1 MLRTEPRIMT
11 TWSKSNTGISR
22 DASPILYGVDFGTS
36 AADYKPLLEKSGS
49 AISLSAQ
56 IALQKAL
63 NAAGGVM
70 QTTLPAS
77 GIVWNNGGVLT
88 FSNGKNPSPELAQFA
103 VLASTIATTAI
114 PALMMR
120 FATNGY
126 SAAKDFGRGA
136 VYVRAASGGGPG
148 AVQDSTGAWFQIDV
162 EAPGCGPHWFGAVG
176 DGTTVD
182 TTALSACAT
191 ACAGNVINFLPG
203 KNYKIGS
210 TISIPANTVLIGY
223 GATITTSSQITALS
237 FANGGGCFGLKI
249 TGPAS
254 ATYNTGGYGIKCSG
268 TNNAP
273 SAPTF
278 VNAPVIK
285 DCTITNFGY
294 FGVYFAYVNGGRVES
309 STISG
314 IGYAG
319 IGGVSCNDTVVTGN
333 YVLTI
338 GPGSGAGDAYG
349 IFLDRM
355 NGISEASDPRSYRCS
370 ITNNDVSGVVAN
382 AATNGQGIDTHGG
395 VDFVIA
401 NNRISSCQVGIA
413 ATASVVSSTPA
424 LSPQRVAITGN
435 TIDGLSVN
443 YGILV
448 SGAFNGGSVVEFATG
463 ISIVGNTIVNHGGA
477 NDALNGAIL
486 LQGTKGT
493 VVSGNSIRSPRSVG
507 INLIEVNIGF
517 SITGNTIIDPHDS
530 ALLAPVCLRV
540 SGNDNRGHIG
550 GNTFVFDNS
559 GLDTY
564 VAVESIRIIG
574 GLTGLNLRLSTCS
587 FVGIDATHLTY
598 QELTTTG
605 VNAEGFYSE
614 RGIASISLV
623 NGQPSNTLAVAFGGR
638 SPAAPKAV
646 TLGQT
651 GGIIPGNKIPIMTTN
666 SLAATGFNIVAY
678 PVDLGNWTASGTLT
692 VSWYAST

>member
-1 MLRTEPRIMT
+1 MT

-88 FSNGKNPSPELAQFA
+88 YSNGKNPSPELAQFA

-203 KNYKIGS
+203 KTYKISS
-210 TISIPANTVLIGY
+210 TISIPANTVLLGY
-223 GATITTSSQITALS
+223 GATITTSSQIVALL

-254 ATYNTGGYGIKCSG
+254 ATYDTEGYGIKCSG
-268 TNNAP
+268 TNNSP

-278 VNAPVIK
+278 VNAPIIK
-285 DCTITNFGY
+285 DCTITNFGSY
-294 FGVYFAYVNGGRVES
+294 GVYFAYVNGGSVDNCY
-309 STISG
+309 ISG
-314 IGYAG
+314 IGYTG
-319 IGGVSCNDTVVTGN
+319 IGGISCNDTTATRN
-333 YVLTI
+333 QIADI
-338 GPGSGAGDAYG
+338 GPGTAGDAYG
-349 IFLDRM
+349 IYFSRAD
-355 NGISEASDPRSYRCS
+355 GTSEVSEPRSYRCS
-370 ITNNDVSGVVAN
+370 VTNNDVRSVVVA
-382 AATNGQGIDTHGG
+382 AGTNGQGIDTHGG
-395 VDFVIA
+395 VDLVFADNNIA
-401 NNRISSCQVGIA
+401 GCQVGIA
-413 ATASVVSSTPA
+413 ATSSVISGTPT
-424 LSPQRVAITGN
+424 LGPQRVAITGN
-435 TIDGLSVN
+435 VIDGLSVG
-443 YGILV
+443 YGMLI
-448 SGAFNGGSVVEFATG
+448 SGAVNGATVVEYATG
-463 ISIVGNTIVNHGGA
+463 ISVVGNTILNHGTV
-477 NDALNGAIL
+477 NSALGGAIM
-486 LQGTKGT
+486 LQGTKGS
-493 VVSGNSIRSPRSVG
+493 VVSGNTLRRPQSVG
-507 INLIEVNIGF
+507 INLNASNAGI
-517 SITGNTIIDPHDS
+517 SITGNTITDPHD
-530 ALLAPVCLRV
+530 ATFAAPCCLRV
-540 SGNDNRGHIG
+540 SGNDNSGYIG
-550 GNTFVFDNS
+550 GNTFVYESS
-559 GLDTY
+559 GVDTY
-564 VAVESIRIIG
+564 VAIEALRIAS
-574 GLTGLNLRLSTCS
+574 GLTGLSLRLAPCS
-587 FVGIDATHLTY
+587 FVGIDATHLSY
-598 QELTTTG
+598 QELVSTG

-614 RGIASISLV
+614 SGVASLSLSNGTSSTSISV
-623 NGQPSNTLAVAFGGR
+623 SFGTRFPSPPKIVATSLTGSIFGG
-638 SPAAPKAV
+638 
-646 TLGQT
+646 
-651 GGIIPGNKIPIMTTN
+651 NKSPIMTTN
-666 SLAATGFNIVAY
+666 TLAATGFNMVAY
-678 PVDLGNWTASGTLT
+678 PADVGNWTASGTLNIC
-692 VSWYAST
+692 WYAST